1 MMKEIEG
8 LSTRVCEVDADA
20 IPEVLGAIK
29 ALEARLLQRLV
40 APLPERDRLLTAEE
54 TAARLACSVPFVYKH
69 QDELGGVRLSER
81 ALRFRE
87 SEVERYVKRATS

>member
-1 MMKEIEG
+1 M
-8 LSTRVCEVDADA
+8 VCEVDADA

-29 ALEARLLQRLV
+29 VFEARLLQRLV
-40 APLPERDRLLTAEE
+40 APVQQPDRLLTAEE
-54 TAARLACSVPFVYKH
+54 TAARLACSVAFVYQH

-87 SEVERYVKRATS
+87 SEVEQFIKRSRA

>member
-1 MMKEIEG
+1 M
-8 LSTRVCEVDADA
+8 VCEIDADA

-40 APLPERDRLLTAEE
+40 APVQQPDRLLTAEQVA
-54 TAARLACSVPFVYKH
+54 TQLTCSVPFVYAH

-87 SEVERYVKRATS
+87 SDVEQYIERARM

>member
-1 MMKEIEG
+1 MRKEIER
-8 LSTRVCEVDADA
+8 LSMRVCEVDADA
-20 IPEVLGAIK
+20 IPEALGAIK

-40 APLPERDRLLTAEE
+40 APVPEPDRLLTAEE
-54 TAARLACSVPFVYKH
+54 TAARLACSVPFVYSH

-87 SEVERYVKRATS
+87 SEVERYIARAMI